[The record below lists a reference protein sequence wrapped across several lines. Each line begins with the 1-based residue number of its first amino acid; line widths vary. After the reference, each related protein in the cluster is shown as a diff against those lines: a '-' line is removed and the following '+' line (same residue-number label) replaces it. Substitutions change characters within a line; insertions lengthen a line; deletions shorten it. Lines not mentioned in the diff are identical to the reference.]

1 MDYRYLDI
9 ERAMGF
15 MGDAQ
20 GVRDMLSV
28 LCATLKTDLPKMQE
42 RLRSNDLPALQKN
55 LHSLK
60 GFIPIFSTQ
69 ALADQ
74 LIALER
80 MARTPDLAL
89 DAKDFQPQCEALWS
103 AIAYLGQEAENY
115 LAQPM

>member
-42 RLRSNDLPALQKN
+42 RLRANDLPALQKN

-60 GFIPIFSTQ
+60 GFIPIFSSQ

-80 MARTPDLAL
+80 MARAPDP
-89 DAKDFQPQCEALWS
+89 DPKDFQPQCEAFFN
-103 AIAYLGQEAENY
+103 AIADLSQEAENY
-115 LAQPM
+115 LAQPI

>member
-42 RLRSNDLPALQKN
+42 RLRANDLPALQKN

-80 MARTPDLAL
+80 MARTPASDP
-89 DAKDFQPQCEALWS
+89 KDFQPQCEVLWS
-103 AIAYLGQEAENY
+103 AIADLAQEAENY

>member
-28 LCATLKTDLPKMQE
+28 LCATLTADLPKLQE
-42 RLRSNDLPALQKN
+42 RLRANDLPALQKN

-80 MARTPDLAL
+80 MAKAPHP
-89 DAKDFQPQCEALWS
+89 KDFQPQCEALWS
-103 AIAYLGQEAENY
+103 AIADLSQEAENY